1 MSSLGSDD
9 LFKKRREERKKRK
22 HEYRSA
28 NTNSFLI
35 VTEGKRTEP
44 LYFKGIQKKINEKMD
59 GRIDVIE
66 NPVIDIFGEGCS
78 TGKLIEVTEQK
89 VKDSKIIYQNVW
101 VVFDKDDFEDFDEA
115 IRLGKEKG
123 YEVAWSNQSFEYW
136 LYLHFHYNDSAL
148 HRYDW
153 NEKLSKI
160 FEQYSLGDGTYCK
173 NYEDIYDLVN
183 IYDGVNNA
191 IRNAKRRMKSFDEK
205 SDIPSQFDPGTM
217 VYKLVEELKQYLDE

>member
-1 MSSLGSDD
+1 MGSDN

-22 HEYRSA
+22 YDYKMV

-44 LYFKGIQKKINEKMD
+44 LYFKGLQKKIKEKRE

-66 NPVIDIFGEGCS
+66 NPVIDICGEGCS
-78 TGKLIEVTEQK
+78 TGKLIEVTEQI
-89 VKDSKIIYQNVW
+89 VKDSKIMYQNVW

-136 LYLHFHYNDSAL
+136 LYLHFHYSDSAL
-148 HRYDW
+148 HRDDW
-153 NEKLSKI
+153 SEKLSEI
-160 FEQYSLGDGTYCK
+160 FEQNSLGDGIYRK
-173 NYEDIYDLVN
+173 NYENIYDLVN
-183 IYDGVNNA
+183 VYDGVNTA
-191 IRNAKRRMKSFDEK
+191 IKNAKRRMESFNENKDM
-205 SDIPSQFDPGTM
+205 PSQFDPGTM
-217 VYKLVEELKQYLDE
+217 VYKLVEELKQYLEE